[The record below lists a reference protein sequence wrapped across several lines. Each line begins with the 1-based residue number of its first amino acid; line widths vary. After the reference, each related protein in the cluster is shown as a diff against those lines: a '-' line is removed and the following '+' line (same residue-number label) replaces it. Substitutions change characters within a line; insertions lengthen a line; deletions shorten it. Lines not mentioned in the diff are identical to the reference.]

1 MKHLQIKSSGET
13 MRNLINQ
20 LLKFGIVGIIA
31 TVIDFLLLTILTE
44 FFSVYYLISAGISFI
59 VSTIF
64 NYLASMKFVFV
75 SRYDK
80 THRRQEMLIFFILS
94 IIGLL
99 LNQVFMWFF
108 VELVMMHYI
117 VGKVFATVLVMA
129 WNFISRKIWLEK

>member
-1 MKHLQIKSSGET
+1 

-44 FFSVYYLISAGISFI
+44 FFGIYYLVSAGISFI

-75 SRYDK
+75 SRYNK

>member
-1 MKHLQIKSSGET
+1 